1 QRVQFT
7 VTQGKKGPQA
17 SNITIVT
24 NA

>member
-1 QRVQFT
+1 RVQFT

>member
-1 QRVQFT
+1 FT

>member
-1 QRVQFT
+1 VQFT